1 VTGERREALREA
13 AIEAGEW
20 DPGCIP
26 SYRNGW
32 DDGYRVAL
40 ADELLAVE
48 RDAILATPHEEQDAA
63 EPPAL
68 DVERLARIERIV
80 YEHRLCG
87 VPYEGCFAHWPH
99 MQHCRA
105 DGIAWPCDT
114 HIVAAEYARL
124 AREARR
130 GA

>member
-1 VTGERREALREA
+1 MTGERREALREA

-68 DVERLARIERIV
+68 DVAGIV
-80 YEHRLCG
+80 NSFRYSEPLGRTSEEHRLW
-87 VPYEGCFAHWPH
+87 ERNEETLDAILD
-99 MQHCRA
+99 A
-105 DGIAWPCDT
+105 
-114 HIVAAEYARL
+114 VARH
-124 AREARR
+124 
-130 GA
+130 GS